1 MAPVMEDF
9 DWTLKREK
17 TLLNTTFRE
26 TKTPAVRC
34 WAVPVSF
41 AITKGIM
48 VIFFSSA
55 Y

>member
-1 MAPVMEDF
+1 MKDL
-9 DWTLKREK
+9 DWTLTREK
-17 TLLNTTFRE
+17 TLRNTTFH
-26 TKTPAVRC
+26 KTSPPAVRC